1 MKKHNGV
8 IFVSVSIENTIKN
21 LEYNNIEAIF
31 VENRKDVVSLIE
43 KIVEE
48 GATVAVGGSV
58 TLDETGV
65 LEHLR
70 CGRYNFL
77 DRYKEGLDGEQVK
90 EIYRKSFGADAY
102 FCSTNAI
109 TEDGELYNVDGNA
122 NRIGAIAFG
131 PKNVIIIAGVNKIVK
146 DIDEAVNRVKTIA
159 APKNC
164 VRLNRRTFCAQKGF
178 CANMEGG
185 FGKGCESPDRI
196 CRHYLVSSK
205 QAVFGRIKVII
216 VNEELGY

>member
-1 MKKHNGV
+1 M
-8 IFVSVSIENTIKN
+8 SVSLETTIKN
-21 LEYNNIEAIF
+21 LENNNIEAIF
-31 VENRKDVVSLIE
+31 VQSRDEVVPLVE
-43 KIVEE
+43 KLVAA
-48 GATVAVGGSV
+48 GSTVAVGGSV

-77 DRYKEGLDGEQVK
+77 DRYVEGLDGEQIK
-90 EIYRKSFGADAY
+90 DIYRKSFGADAY

-109 TEDGELYNVDGNA
+109 TEEGELYNVDGNA

-131 PKNVIIIAGVNKIVK
+131 PKNVIIVAGVNKIVK
-146 DIDEAVNRVKTIA
+146 DIDEAVNRVKTVA

-185 FGKGCESPDRI
+185 IGKGCDSPDRI
-196 CRHYLVSSK
+196 CRHYMVSAK
-205 QAVFGRIKVII
+205 QAIFGRIKVII
-216 VNEELGY
+216 VDEELGY

>member
-1 MKKHNGV
+1 MA
-8 IFVSVSIENTIKN
+8 ISIETTMKN
-21 LEYNNIEAIF
+21 LEHNNIEAIF
-31 VENRKDVVSLIE
+31 AESRKDVVPLVE
-43 KIVEE
+43 KLVKE
-48 GATVAVGGSV
+48 GSTVAVGGSV
-58 TLDETGV
+58 TLEETGV

-77 DRYKEGLDGEQVK
+77 DRYEEGLDGEQIK
-90 EIYRKSFGADAY
+90 DIYRKSFGADAY
-102 FCSTNAI
+102 FCSSNAI
-109 TEDGELYNVDGNA
+109 TEEGELFNVDGNA

-146 DIDEAVNRVKTIA
+146 NIDEAVKRVKTVA

-185 FGKGCESPDRI
+185 IGKGCDSPDRI
-196 CRHYLVSSK
+196 CRHYMVSAK
-205 QAVFGRIKVII
+205 QAIFGRIKVII
-216 VNEELGY
+216 VDEELGY